1 MSFGRK
7 AINQKILLL
16 GVDGLDPSLTKK
28 YVAQGK
34 MPNVAEYIKR
44 GASAKDLILLGGHP
58 TVTPPMWTTLAT
70 GCYANVHGITGFS
83 RNIPGHID
91 RNGYNL
97 DSRFCKAEQLWNVT
111 AEAGLK
117 TLVWHWPGS
126 AWPPSSDNE
135 NLMVIDGTS
144 PGSVGMST
152 AQIEGEYLL
161 SANTEIKA
169 ATYKKK
175 AASEA
180 NAACV
185 ITGLDLEEDT
195 GDDSLLGRI
204 NALRSD
210 EGVLTMVMTEDHMTS
225 AATEVGLDLA
235 LSPVKEATGWADA
248 PQNAKE
254 FVILFSGG
262 LIRRPALIIADEK
275 GIYAEVAVYKS
286 KKDVDPLVVL
296 KPGVIARE
304 VLDEAIVGDKKYRVS
319 RSLKVLELAE
329 DGNKL
334 SMYISPAMDIDND
347 SVYAPKRLYKEIV
360 ENVGYPTP
368 TSNVG
373 CQSKTLITDC
383 MLDMWYGTADWQADA
398 IHHLIES
405 EDLDVIFS
413 HFHAVDLQEHMFI
426 KHLAEKEFNRL
437 PHEAYE
443 KFMEDIYVQTDYYL
457 GKFLHFLDEGWTIM
471 IFSDHAQ
478 VAPKHDLHFLG
489 DPAGV
494 NVRVMQELG
503 FTVLKTDEN
512 GKELAEIDWAHTIA
526 VANREGHI
534 YLNLKGREPHG
545 IVDPADRYEVEEQI
559 MTALYGYKDKKTGHR
574 IVSVAL
580 RNRDAVLLG
589 QGGPEA
595 GDICYWMAEGYN
607 FDHADCLSTTL
618 GESDTSVSPIFI
630 AAGTGIKEGFTTDRI
645 IRQVDFAPTVAAISG
660 VRMPQ
665 QCEGAPAYQIFT
677 EEF

>member
-7 AINQKILLL
+7 TINDKILLL
-16 GVDGLDPSLTKK
+16 GMDGMDPRLTQK
-28 YVAQGK
+28 YIKMGK
-34 MPNVAEYIKR
+34 MPNVAEYVRR

-58 TVTPPMWTTLAT
+58 TVTPPMWTTLAC

-91 RNGYNL
+91 RIGYNM
-97 DSRFCKAEQLWNVT
+97 DSRHCRAEQLWNVF
-111 AEAGLK
+111 AEAGRK

-126 AWPPSSDNE
+126 AWPPSSDSE

-152 AQIEGEYLL
+152 AQIEGEFLL
-161 SANTEIKA
+161 SANTEIKEV
-169 ATYKKK
+169 TYRKK

-180 NAACV
+180 HAACV
-185 ITGLDLEEDT
+185 ITDLDLDEEK
-195 GDDSLLGRI
+195 DDSLLDKIASLNNDDGLHI
-204 NALRSD
+204 VIMNE
-210 EGVLTMVMTEDHMTS
+210 EGMTS
-225 AATEVGLDLA
+225 AATEIGLDLA
-235 LSPVKEATGWADA
+235 LSPLKEASGWAAA
-248 PQNAKE
+248 PANAKE
-254 FVILFSGG
+254 FTVLLSGG
-262 LIRRPALIIADEK
+262 LIRRPALVLADENGK
-275 GIYAEVAVYKS
+275 YNKVAVYKS
-286 KKDVDPLVVL
+286 KKDIDPLVVMT
-296 KPGVIARE
+296 PGVMARE
-304 VLDEAIVGDKKYRVS
+304 IIDESLVGDKKYKVN
-319 RSLKVLELAE
+319 RSMKVLELAE
-329 DGNKL
+329 DGSKL
-334 SMYISPAMDIDND
+334 SMYISPAMDIEND
-347 SVYAPKRLYKEIV
+347 SVYSPKRLYKEIV

-383 MLDMWYGTADWQADA
+383 MLDMWYGNADWQAKA

-405 EDLDVIFS
+405 EDLDIVFS
-413 HFHAVDLQEHMFI
+413 HFHAIDLEEHMFI
-426 KHLAEKEFNRL
+426 KHLAQRKDNRL

-443 KFMEDIYVQTDYYL
+443 KFMEDLYVQADYYL
-457 GKFLHFLDEGWTIM
+457 GQFLHFLDEGWTIM

-478 VAPKHDLHFLG
+478 VASTYGQRFLG
-489 DPAGV
+489 DASGV
-494 NVRVMQELG
+494 NLRIMQELG
-503 FTVLKTDEN
+503 FTEVKRDEN
-512 GKELAEIDWAHTIA
+512 GNETDEIDWAKTIA

-545 IVDPADRYEVEEQI
+545 IVDPKDRFEVEEDI
-559 MTALYGYKDKKTGHR
+559 MTALYGYKDKVSGKR

-618 GESDTSVSPIFI
+618 GECDTSVSPIFI
-630 AAGTGIKEGFTTDRI
+630 AAGKGIKEGFTTERI
-645 IRQVDFAPTVAAISG
+645 IRQIDFAPTIAAIGG
-660 VRMPQ
+660 VRMPR

>member
-7 AINQKILLL
+7 TINEKILLL
-16 GVDGLDPSLTKK
+16 GVDGLDPRLTTK
-28 YVAQGK
+28 YVKEGK
-34 MPNVAEYIKR
+34 MPNMAEYIRR
-44 GASAKDLILLGGHP
+44 GASAKDLVLLGGHP

-91 RNGYNL
+91 RVGYNM
-97 DSRFCKAEQLWNVT
+97 DSRLCKAEQLWNVF
-111 AEAGLK
+111 AEAGRK

-126 AWPPSSDNE
+126 AWPPSSDSE
-135 NLMVIDGTS
+135 NLMVVDGTS

-152 AQIEGEYLL
+152 AQIETEFLL
-161 SANTEIKA
+161 SANTDIQEVTVKS
-169 ATYKKK
+169 K
-175 AASEA
+175 AASDA

-185 ITGLDLEEDT
+185 ITGLDLEEEEEENN
-195 GDDSLLGRI
+195 LLDRI
-204 NALRSD
+204 AALNSD
-210 EGVLTMVMTEDHMTS
+210 LGAQVIVKTESYMTS
-225 AATEVGLDLA
+225 AATESGLDLA
-235 LSPVKEATGWADA
+235 LSPVKEATGWANA
-248 PQNAKE
+248 PEGAKE
-254 FVILFSGG
+254 FILLLSGG
-262 LIRRPALIIADEK
+262 LIRRPSLIVKDETGK
-275 GIYAEVAVYKS
+275 YNKVMVYKS
-286 KKDVDPLVVL
+286 KKDVDPLVVMT
-296 KPGVIARE
+296 PGVMARE
-304 VLDEAIVGDKKYRVS
+304 IIDEAIVGDQKYTVN
-319 RSLKVLELAE
+319 RSMKVLELAE
-329 DGNKL
+329 DGTKL
-334 SMYISPAMDIDND
+334 SMYISPAMDINND
-347 SVYAPKRLYKEIV
+347 SVYSPKRLYKEIV

-383 MLDMWYGTADWQADA
+383 MLDCWYGTADWQAKA

-426 KHLAEKEFNRL
+426 KHLAERGDNRL
-437 PHEAYE
+437 EHEAYE

-478 VAPKHDLHFLG
+478 VASKYGQDFLG

-494 NVRVMQELG
+494 NLRVMEELG
-503 FTVLKTDEN
+503 YTYLKRDEN
-512 GKELAEIDWAHTIA
+512 GNELDEIDWSRTKAI
-526 VANREGHI
+526 ANREGHI

-545 IVDPADRYEVEEQI
+545 IVEPEDQYELEEEI
-559 MTALYGYKDKKTGHR
+559 MTALYGYKSKKSGHR

-618 GESDTSVSPIFI
+618 GLCDTSVSPIFL
-630 AAGTGIKEGFTTDRI
+630 AAGKGIKEGFVTDRI
-645 IRQVDFAPTVAAISG
+645 IRQIDFAPTVAAIGG
-660 VRMPQ
+660 VRMPH